1 MGTRLVVL
9 LVCGAWMGASAVWAQ
24 ASPGV
29 SSETLE
35 LLERAVDDY
44 TEALENN
51 DRAARLGGFRNAERL
66 FAAAAS
72 QIDTTPELQV
82 NLGNAALAAERL
94 GPAIL
99 AYRRALLVE
108 PTHMRAGQNLDHAR
122 SLLPNWVPRPE
133 PAGLL
138 AGGPLLR
145 QISDRSNLPFVASAV
160 FAVAALLFAAGLRG
174 DRAGLRLWA
183 AVFALGWLALLA
195 WDALDAGGS
204 GPRSAVVIPDE
215 ATARSA
221 DSVLAP
227 TALPQPLP
235 GGAEVR
241 WIESRAPW
249 ARVRLANGRDVWLLE
264 SGLAF
269 VDERR

>member
-1 MGTRLVVL
+1 MGARLAAL
-9 LVCGAWMGASAVWAQ
+9 LLCGAWMGAAPAWAQ
-24 ASPGV
+24 APPGV
-29 SSETLE
+29 SGETLE
-35 LLERAVDDY
+35 LLDRAVEYY
-44 TEALENN
+44 TGALETN
-51 DRAARLGGFRNAERL
+51 DRGARLEGFRNAERL

-72 QIDTTPELQV
+72 QADATPELQV

-108 PTHMRAGQNLDHAR
+108 PTHPRAGQNLDHAR

-138 AGGPLLR
+138 ASGPLLR
-145 QISDRSNLPFVASAV
+145 QVSDPSNLPFVAAAL
-160 FAVAALLFAAGLRG
+160 FAAAALLFAVGLRG
-174 DRAGLRLWA
+174 DRGGLRLWA
-183 AVFALGWLALLA
+183 AVFALGWLALLV
-195 WDALDAGGS
+195 WGALSAGGS
-204 GPRSAVVIPDE
+204 GPRSAVVIADE

-221 DSVLAP
+221 DSALAP
-227 TALPQPLP
+227 VALPRPLP

-264 SGLAF
+264 SGLAL
-269 VDERR
+269 VDGRR